1 MTITSSGPK
10 CDVCGHFI
18 LPIDPEERVNTFS
31 VKYIE
36 KDLHCHNACKEKVL
50 AAGKDWT
57 LLPEGPLRKAF
68 EEANA
73 NMKGDEDANCC

>member
-18 LPIDPEERVNTFS
+18 LPIDPEERVHTFS
-31 VKYIE
+31 IQGIE
-36 KDLHCHNACKEKVL
+36 QDLHCDNACKEKLL
-50 AAGKDWT
+50 AAAADWT

-73 NMKGDEDANCC
+73 KEER